1 MHEDRGKIKELRE
14 LSFVRG
20 IHFFLK
26 IVPGKCIMIKSNLKL
41 ILAATIIMRSYAHFF
56 LLYIGCLSINNLS
69 EVFEKL
75 YIARTKWYNI
85 GLGLHMNSTDLDAI
99 KMKLRDD
106 ADKCFRELLSTW
118 LKQKNTTWDDLDKAL
133 KSPTVGFEELSET
146 VQNRHLSHAHASTE
160 TLENTDTPQLEGTD
174 SQRPQCTFSPQ
185 PKSTDS
191 SRPDSPRMKP
201 HHKKGKETE
210 QFQCPCGNNCD
221 LIDYL
226 DKKCPVSSS
235 SSYPYL
241 DVNKLSDDDREDLFQ
256 RLNDDTADIIQCFAD
271 LLSSTSESLR
281 RRHITLER
289 LIEVS
294 LDLGVY
300 KSGRNQIPLLE
311 EDQAKLKETT
321 SFGSAFNILRDHM
334 SFFNYE
340 LLSHI
345 IRHLG
350 EDNDKKKFEVF
361 CSQFKNYCKRKVFEV
376 PAGPAVLHPSGSE
389 RSSRIKFVVVA
400 TPDLINTLADVKAAQ
415 RKIASLLRL
424 RASTV
429 QLERIDIGCVIL
441 VFSIPR
447 TLNNLFPLKA
457 ATCAELKSG
466 GFSLIVPNKPTDQ
479 ALNAHPKSLKK
490 VS

>member
-1 MHEDRGKIKELRE
+1 MFEELY
-14 LSFVRG
+14 S
-20 IHFFLK
+20 
-26 IVPGKCIMIKSNLKL
+26 
-41 ILAATIIMRSYAHFF
+41 
-56 LLYIGCLSINNLS
+56 
-69 EVFEKL
+69 
-75 YIARTKWYNI
+75 ARTKWYNI

-99 KMKLRDD
+99 KVKHRDD
-106 ADKCFRELLSTW
+106 PDECFRELLSTW
-118 LKQKNTTWDDLDKAL
+118 LKQRNTTWDDLVKAL

-146 VQNRHLSHAHASTE
+146 VQKRHLSCAHASSE
-160 TLENTDTPQLEGTD
+160 TLENTDTPQLQSTD
-174 SQRPQCTFSPQ
+174 SQQPECAYSPRPE
-185 PKSTDS
+185 STYS

-201 HHKKGKETE
+201 RHKKGKETE

-221 LIDYL
+221 LITYL
-226 DKKCPVSSS
+226 DKQCPVSSS
-235 SSYPYL
+235 SSLYPYL
-241 DVNKLSDDDREDLFQ
+241 DVNKLTDDDREDLFQ

-281 RRHITLER
+281 RRQITLER

-350 EDNDKKKFEVF
+350 DENDKKRFEVF
-361 CSQFKNYCKRKVFEV
+361 CSKFKDYCQRKVFEV

-400 TPDLINTLADVKAAQ
+400 TPDLINTLADVKTAQ
-415 RKIASLLRL
+415 RKIASLLGL

-441 VFSIPR
+441 VFSIPGM
-447 TLNNLFPLKA
+447 LNNLFPLKA
-457 ATCAELKSG
+457 ATCAELKADG
-466 GFSLIVPNKPTDQ
+466 YTLFAPNKLTDQ
-479 ALNAHPKSLKK
+479 ALDAQPKSLKR